1 MIKNGGIMEKKK
13 HGFTLAELLIV
24 VVIISVLVSISI
36 PIFNAQVEKS
46 RNTVDISNAKDI
58 KNAIA
63 YYYLQNPEAVDR
75 LTETCNG
82 GRHFIT
88 IQVGRPKS
96 EGYDIGYA
104 GGTAIT
110 NSDLQQALIDADLIE
125 DEHLNSS
132 QRYYG
137 ITCSSSQ
144 NWWGYVIAITNYSGL
159 GNNENPNGNIII
171 KIIGVASKNTIHASH
186 YWGDFSND
194 PTSFQKAFLGEG

>member
-1 MIKNGGIMEKKK
+1 MNKKK
-13 HGFTLAELLIV
+13 YGFTLAELLIV
-24 VVIISVLVSISI
+24 VVIIGVLVSVSI
-36 PIFNAQVEKS
+36 PIFSVQVEKTK
-46 RNTVDISNAKDI
+46 NTVDISKAKDI
-58 KNAIA
+58 KNAIT
-63 YYYLQNPEAVDR
+63 YYYLQNTEAVDR

-110 NSDLQQALIDADLIE
+110 NADLQQALIDADLIE
-125 DEHLNSS
+125 NVHLNSS

-137 ITCSSSQ
+137 VTCSSAQ
-144 NWWGYVIAITNYSGL
+144 NWWGYVIAITNYKGL

-171 KIIGVASKNTIHASH
+171 KVIGVANKETIHASH
-186 YWGDFSND
+186 YWSDFSKD
-194 PTSFQKAFLGEG
+194 PTGFQKAFLGEG